1 MDEGTGFLTLARES
15 FESMQMFFT
24 HHMLMSVGL
33 LLLSGYFLARLA
45 SRVKLPEVTG
55 FIIAGLIMGESILG
69 FVPHHVSS
77 DMSLVTEVALGLI
90 ALTIGGEFYWV
101 KLKSMGP
108 GVVII
113 TLIQIFAAFISTTV
127 GLYIFNMELPY
138 AMILGAISTA
148 TAPAA
153 TVAIVQSL
161 NATGKFVDYLY
172 GVVALDDAG
181 AVIVFAVVFALV
193 GGIIDPETAQAAQ
206 GAAQSAANASHG
218 GGAGSVVFH
227 ALLEVVLSIAAGAL
241 SGYILHLLVRKK
253 RKPNEIMI
261 IALGVVFFTI
271 GLAVAFNLS
280 PLLTNMAAGAVII
293 NLGARNH
300 RIFHIL
306 EPLTPP
312 IYALFFV
319 LAGIELDLSI
329 LGDPRV
335 VVLGAA
341 YILFRAMGKYGGVWL
356 GAKIARS
363 PRGISSYLGL
373 CMLPQAGVAIGLTL
387 MVQASPLGQHLMT
400 ENPAILSDMINI
412 VLISVFINELFGP
425 PLSKFALER
434 GLELEG

>member
-1 MDEGTGFLTLARES
+1 MDEGAEFLTLARET
-15 FESMQMFFT
+15 FENIQLFFT

-55 FIIAGLIMGESILG
+55 FIIAGLVMGESILG

-113 TLIQIFAAFISTTV
+113 TLIQIFAAFISTTL
-127 GLYIFNMELPY
+127 GLYLFNMELPY
-138 AMILGAISTA
+138 AMILGAIATA

-161 NATGKFVDYLY
+161 NASGKFVDYLY

-181 AVIVFAVVFALV
+181 AVIVFGVVFALV
-193 GGIIDPETAQAAQ
+193 GGIIDPQAAQ
-206 GAAQSAANASHG
+206 GVVQSASEAAHG
-218 GGAGSVVFH
+218 GGHGTGRVILH
-227 ALLEVVLSIAAGAL
+227 ALMEVVMSVGTGAL
-241 SGYILHLLVRKK
+241 AGYILHLLVRKK

-261 IALGVVFFTI
+261 ISLGVVFFTI

-319 LAGIELDLSI
+319 LAGSELDLSI

-335 VVLGAA
+335 VLLGSV
-341 YILFRAMGKYGGVWL
+341 YILFRALGKYGGVWV

-363 PRGISSYLGL
+363 PRGISEYLGL

-387 MVQASPLGQHLMT
+387 MVQASPLGQQLMAH
-400 ENPAILSDMINI
+400 NPAILSDMINI

-425 PLSKFALER
+425 PLSKFALVR
-434 GLELEG
+434 GLELEE